1 MFICKIDACDHRL
14 GITLITRKCYWI
26 ETCFFPFYLVLY
38 FIKRG
43 GVFEI
48 GFIVQ
53 DNVHR
58 VLLKAT
64 TDLVKQMIQSL
75 SS

>member
-1 MFICKIDACDHRL
+1 MLL
-14 GITLITRKCYWI
+14 GRNV
-26 ETCFFPFYLVLY
+26 FFSILTFLN

-43 GVFEI
+43 GVFEMW
-48 GFIVQ
+48 FIVKE
-53 DNVHR
+53 NVHR

-64 TDLVKQMIQSL
+64 TDIGNQMIQHL